1 MTRPSSPTIGASH
14 SAGGRLR
21 DRQRRTVALGPV
33 CAVVGVISLGT
44 VAPLRAQATMVAVAA
59 TDPAA
64 DVRAARALA
73 VAGRHDEALA
83 AWDRLLATRPAH
95 REARLGRATT
105 LAWAGRYAEAQAAL
119 VSLRTDAPGP
129 DVERL
134 AARLLAWQGAHR
146 AAEDAFR
153 ALLRVDR
160 TDAEAWF
167 GLAQV
172 LHWTDR
178 RDEAAEAVDAALALA
193 PTDDDIRALATLL
206 RDARRPLVS
215 PRVLHSNDTDG
226 NTIRLAT
233 LDLAP
238 RERLGWTWQLGAS
251 AKEAR
256 LGALA
261 AQSVG
266 AQVVAR
272 WSRADDRV
280 RSGLTVGFVQLHGA
294 PAAAGVGANASVV
307 RPVLVARGAVRP
319 HAAVTV
325 GVAASEVPF
334 DESALL
340 ITRGVR
346 LRSVSTDIGVTLPR
360 DLTMSLVVE
369 QSGAQGGL
377 VRNTRR
383 SVEGRLVWSAT
394 PSRTVSLRGQ
404 ALAWDTVGRAD
415 GYFAP
420 RALAQL
426 EIGGRQVFGG
436 ARGLGATLEGGVGPQ
451 SLVAAAGATAATTL
465 AARGSIAVHLATT
478 RGHLIE
484 LVGGASSLASALA
497 RGDRPYRIQYLALR
511 ARTPL

>member
-1 MTRPSSPTIGASH
+1 M
-14 SAGGRLR
+14 
-21 DRQRRTVALGPV
+21 ALLPL
-33 CAVVGVISLGT
+33 CAVVGMIGLGPVVPLHAQPT
-44 VAPLRAQATMVAVAA
+44 VVAVAA
-59 TDPAA
+59 SDPDAE
-64 DVRAARALA
+64 VRTARALA
-73 VAGRHDEALA
+73 VAGRHDESLA
-83 AWDRLLATRPAH
+83 AWDRLLAAHPAH

-105 LAWAGRYAEAQAAL
+105 LAWAGRYDEARVAL
-119 VSLRTDAPGP
+119 ASLRTDAPGR
-129 DVERL
+129 DIERL
-134 AARLLAWQGAHR
+134 AARLLAWDGAHH
-146 AAEDAFR
+146 AAEAAYR
-153 ALLRVDR
+153 ELLRVDR
-160 TDAEAWF
+160 ADAEAWF

-172 LHWTDR
+172 LHWMAR
-178 RDEAAEAVDAALALA
+178 QDEAVEAVDAALALA
-193 PTDDDIRALATLL
+193 PKDADIRALATSL
-206 RDARRPLVS
+206 RDARRPLVA

-233 LDLAP
+233 VDLAP
-238 RERLGWTWQLGAS
+238 RERLGWTWQLGAT

-266 AQVVAR
+266 AQVAAR

-280 RSGLTVGFVQLHGA
+280 RTGLTVGLAQLHGA
-294 PAAAGVGANASVV
+294 TAATGPGANASVV

-340 ITRGVR
+340 ITRAVR
-346 LRSVSTDIGVTLPR
+346 LRSVSSDVGVALPRGVTLG
-360 DLTMSLVVE
+360 LVAE
-369 QSGAQGGL
+369 QSSAQGGL

-383 SVEGRLVWSAT
+383 SVEGRVAWSAT
-394 PSRTVSLRGQ
+394 PTRTLSLRGQ

-420 RALAQL
+420 RALAML
-426 EIGGRQVFGG
+426 EIGGRQVFGD

-451 SLVAAAGATAATTL
+451 SLLAAAGATAATTI
-465 AARGSIAVHLATT
+465 AARGSIAVHLATA
-478 RGHLIE
+478 RGHLLE

-511 ARTPL
+511 ARAPL